1 MNPPPTDG
9 YSITLRLA
17 LANKPG
23 VLGLLT
29 STIGAIGGSIGAID
43 IVEAGFDQLVRDIT
57 IAAGNDQH
65 AQKIVDAVKV
75 LPGVTFIQMSD
86 RVFLLHIGG
95 KIEVKSKIPIQTRR
109 PLACLH
115 PWRRPGLHGHPR

>member
-29 STIGAIGGSIGAID
+29 STIGAVGGSIGAID
-43 IVEAGFDQLVRDIT
+43 IVEAGFDQVVRDIT
-57 IAAGNDQH
+57 VAAGNDR
-65 AQKIVDAVKV
+65 V
-75 LPGVTFIQMSD
+75 LPSS
-86 RVFLLHIGG
+86 RC
-95 KIEVKSKIPIQTRR
+95 PIASSSCTSAARSR
-109 PLACLH
+109 
-115 PWRRPGLHGHPR
+115 